1 MDEVQLAVNKGYR
14 ILEVQEVYEYAV
26 TQYDPS
32 TCEGGL
38 FAEYINTFLKLKAE
52 ASGFPSWV
60 RTPDDEERYIR
71 EFNKSEGILLNRDS
85 ICFNA
90 AKRGLS
96 KLCLNSMWGKLTERS
111 NRTQTRL
118 ISDPQELYRFLVMPG
133 IEVQNMMFASD
144 DVVWIAWQYSSE
156 ERVPSLRH
164 TNEVV
169 GAYVTA
175 GARIHLY
182 SYLDKLQERAIY
194 TDTDSVIYIQPR
206 DGPPLVETGDRLG
219 QMTS

>member
-1 MDEVQLAVNKGYR
+1 
-14 ILEVQEVYEYAV
+14 VYEYGV
-26 TQYDPS
+26 TQYDPR

-38 FAEYINTFLKLKAE
+38 FAEYINTFLKLKAD
-52 ASGFPSWV
+52 ARGLPSWV
-60 RTPDDEERYIR
+60 RIPDDEERYIR
-71 EFNKSEGILLNRDS
+71 EFNTSEGILLNRDS
-85 ICFNA
+85 IRLNA

-96 KLCLNSMWGKLTERS
+96 KLCLTPLWGKLTERS
-111 NRTQTRL
+111 NRNQTRL

-144 DVVWIAWQYSSE
+144 DVVWIAWQYSSA

-182 SYLDKLQERAIY
+182 S
-194 TDTDSVIYIQPR
+194 
-206 DGPPLVETGDRLG
+206 
-219 QMTS
+219 